1 MKNRNRF
8 FLIVYL
14 VLFIVSL
21 GTVIYAGTFVDWSHL
36 QKDDYILF
44 NNNWVDENQKEVE
57 LPLVKD
63 KTTMQNIIP
72 TLNSDS
78 VISIVS
84 KNVNFDILID
94 GKIVYEKE
102 KYNEKIF
109 GKVDAATVIEIP
121 LSREDSGKV
130 ITFNFSFPYND
141 SSGKI
146 TSIMIGK
153 GSDITLH
160 YISSSM
166 YSYVTGIIAIF
177 FGLAVC
183 LAFVLMWKKKIVD
196 QALLYFGIFALNIGI
211 YVINDSRLYQIMYNY
226 DYFYHLI
233 GQLWMLLIVIP
244 LFLFL
249 DKTYNN
255 SNKKFVY
262 FACGYSVICFIVC
275 YTLHIL
281 GIKDFHETMI
291 LNHISFAFIIGY
303 MAWLVVKSFMSKN
316 KKNIP
321 HCIGVIAICICAAL
335 DILLYRVSG
344 QMETS
349 YFTKMAFLIFIFV
362 EGIQI
367 MIKYLEQHEKNMK
380 VELLSK
386 LAYQDGLT
394 ELPNRTSFMEDMV
407 DLESH
412 EQTTGLIAMFDVNN
426 LKKVNDELG
435 HTYGDQMIIM
445 AASVIFSS
453 FGSIGKCYR
462 IGGDEFVFISKDTN
476 EESFLKQYHV
486 MLKQIEEI
494 NQQKNPFT
502 LSIAMGYSLINNEE
516 KSMSEIL
523 DEADTN
529 MYENKKKMKKAR

>member
-1 MKNRNRF
+1 MKNGNRF
-8 FLIVYL
+8 FLIIYL
-14 VLFIVSL
+14 VLFLVSL
-21 GTVIYAGTFVDWSHL
+21 GTIIYAGTFVDWSHL

-63 KTTMQNIIP
+63 ETTMQNIIP

-102 KYNEKIF
+102 KYDEKIF

-211 YVINDSRLYQIMYNY
+211 YVTNDSRLYQIMYNY

-291 LNHISFAFIIGY
+291 LNHISFSLIIGY

-412 EQTTGLIAMFDVNN
+412 KQTTGLIAMFDVNN

-494 NQQKNPFT
+494 NRQKNPFT

-529 MYENKKKMKKAR
+529 MYENKKEMKKAR

>member
-14 VLFIVSL
+14 VLLLVSL

-36 QKDDYILF
+36 QKNDYILF

-72 TLNSDS
+72 ELNNDS

-146 TSIMIGK
+146 TSIMIGR

-160 YISSSM
+160 YINSSL

-211 YVINDSRLYQIMYNY
+211 YVINDSRLYQIMYNC

-255 SNKKFVY
+255 SNKKFVS
-262 FACGYSVICFIVC
+262 FACGYSVICFIIC

-281 GIKDFHETMI
+281 GIKDFHETMV
-291 LNHISFAFIIGY
+291 LNHISFALIIGY

-412 EQTTGLIAMFDVNN
+412 EQTNGLIAMFDVNN

-435 HTYGDQMIIM
+435 HNYGDQMIIM

-486 MLKQIEEI
+486 MLKKIEEI

-523 DEADTN
+523 DEADIN
-529 MYENKKKMKKAR
+529 MYENKKEMKKAR